1 MKYLF
6 NGKATLAL
14 LTLLVCFGVHSQ
26 ANAQEKAQAKAL
38 VNTQEKPN
46 ILFIAFDDLRP
57 LIGAY
62 GEPEPIT
69 PNLDAFAKDAVR
81 FNRAYVSYPLCNPSR
96 ASMLTGVRFDLQ
108 AQDWKDN
115 KHPKLIEKLLA

>member
-1 MKYLF
+1 MNNLFKHKIFFALVILF
-6 NGKATLAL
+6 NCL
-14 LTLLVCFGVHSQ
+14 GVSAQ
-26 ANAQEKAQAKAL
+26 ENAQKKSQD
-38 VNTQEKPN
+38 KPN

-69 PNLDAFAKDAVR
+69 PNLDAFAKDSVR
-81 FNRAYVSYPLCNPSR
+81 FNRSYVSYPLCNPSR

-108 AQDWKDN
+108 AEN
-115 KHPKLIEKLLA
+115 